1 MVLVVKLLA
10 RIRVSVSESWHGRVC
25 AGHLVDGL
33 VIDASRAG
41 VAGLDALIAG
51 KLRSNSVDHL

>member
-10 RIRVSVSESWHGRVC
+10 RIRVSVCESWHRRVC

-33 VIDASRAG
+33 VIDASRAS
-41 VAGLDALIAG
+41 VAGLDALIAR
-51 KLRSNSVDHL
+51 KLRSDSVDHL